1 MTRTSSPRQLETGL
15 AQVCGR
21 PGAGLPQLLPPV
33 HTVYLAGWLLP
44 HHEEVTGTAEEP
56 WQLPRFGIAAS
67 QAGGEQRQGA
77 AAGSRCLHGGQ
88 GWECSLV
95 GAGGTQ
101 HGLP

>member
-1 MTRTSSPRQLETGL
+1 MRTSSPRQLETGL

-67 QAGGEQRQGA
+67 QAGGGQRQGA
-77 AAGSRCLHGGQ
+77 A
-88 GWECSLV
+88 V
-95 GAGGTQ
+95 GAKARVGEFGGS
-101 HGLP
+101 G